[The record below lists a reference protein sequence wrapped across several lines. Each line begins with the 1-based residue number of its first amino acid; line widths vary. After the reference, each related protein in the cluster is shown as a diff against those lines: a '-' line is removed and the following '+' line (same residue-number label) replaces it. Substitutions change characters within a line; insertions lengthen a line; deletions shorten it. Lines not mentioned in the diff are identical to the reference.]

1 MTSKLFV
8 NSLEPMQGNTISVA
22 GSDTVLHAPGHV
34 VQVVEQTITVP
45 SHVIIT
51 TSVDTYTGY
60 SISITPKFASSKILI
75 DFNINIQSA
84 NTGIVRLKIYKD
96 GSNTLGYSTW
106 GSWGG
111 NLNWKTENISVKHS
125 EVNSGTSSRTY
136 QLYVNN
142 DGAHTT
148 YAPHADTNLSMTLME
163 IAQ

>member
-1 MTSKLFV
+1 MSSTLYVDSLIEKTS
-8 NSLEPMQGNTISVA
+8 GNGVHI
-22 GSDTVLHAPGHV
+22 PGHV
-34 VQVVEQTITVP
+34 MQVVEQTITVS
-45 SHVIIT
+45 SHTVVA

-75 DFNINIQSA
+75 DFNINIQSTD
-84 NTGIVRLKIYKD
+84 TGIVRFKIYKD

-111 NLNWKTENISVKHS
+111 RPSGKTENISVKHS

-136 QLYVNN
+136 QLYVSNH
-142 DGAHTT
+142 GAYTT
-148 YAPHADTNLSMTLME
+148 YAPHENTNLSMTLME